1 MTEVMS
7 SAGNHSCFD
16 CAERLFA
23 SLAAGGKNY
32 DIPKIRA
39 AYEYA
44 AKLHDGQMRK
54 SGDPY
59 ISHPIAVAE
68 IVASL
73 GLDTDSICAA
83 FLHDTV
89 EDTDVTLEQLSA
101 QFPSEVV
108 EAVQLLTHTQGT
120 TYFDYVRKIR
130 TNPIATKVKLADLQ
144 HNSDETRF
152 AGMDV
157 SPEKN
162 SYLRSKYA
170 KARAIL
176 LEE

>member
-1 MTEVMS
+1 MIYTP
-7 SAGNHSCFD
+7 
-16 CAERLFA
+16 LT
-23 SLAAGGKNY
+23 
-32 DIPKIRA
+32 IRA
-39 AYEYA
+39 MDIAYHA
-44 AKLHDGQMRK
+44 HHGQVDK
-54 SGDPY
+54 AGVPY
-59 ISHPIAVAE
+59 IFHPMHLAEQMEDELTCCVA
-68 IVASL
+68 L
-73 GLDTDSICAA
+73 
-83 FLHDTV
+83 LHDTV
-89 EDTDVTLEQLSA
+89 EDTDVTLDQLAA

-130 TNPIATKVKLADLQ
+130 TNPIATKVKMADLQ

-157 SPEKN
+157 SPEKI

-176 LEE
+176 LAE

>member
-1 MTEVMS
+1 MIYTP
-7 SAGNHSCFD
+7 
-16 CAERLFA
+16 LT
-23 SLAAGGKNY
+23 
-32 DIPKIRA
+32 IRA
-39 AYEYA
+39 MDIAYHA
-44 AKLHDGQMRK
+44 HHGQVDK
-54 SGDPY
+54 AGVPY
-59 ISHPIAVAE
+59 IFHPMHLAEQMEDELTCCVA
-68 IVASL
+68 L
-73 GLDTDSICAA
+73 
-83 FLHDTV
+83 LHDTV
-89 EDTDVTLEQLSA
+89 EDTDVTLEQLAA

-157 SPEKN
+157 SPEKI

-176 LEE
+176 LAE